1 MDKKTLNAG
10 LFIVLSIGVFPS
22 PAISEMAPGNV
33 MANTCYSCHGTN
45 GVSAGA
51 MPTISGKSQKFIAR
65 TMKDFQSGKRK
76 GTVMNRIA
84 KGFSDAEIDALSK
97 AFGK

>member
-1 MDKKTLNAG
+1 MTTRS
-10 LFIVLSIGVFPS
+10 FVIGCATAFTFAAVATPS
-22 PAISEMAPGNV
+22 KADMASGDV

-51 MPTISGKSQKFIAR
+51 MPTISGKSQKFIAKN
-65 TMKDFQSGKRK
+65 MKDFRSDKRK

-84 KGFSDAEIDALSK
+84 KGFTEAEIDALSK
-97 AFGK
+97 IFGK